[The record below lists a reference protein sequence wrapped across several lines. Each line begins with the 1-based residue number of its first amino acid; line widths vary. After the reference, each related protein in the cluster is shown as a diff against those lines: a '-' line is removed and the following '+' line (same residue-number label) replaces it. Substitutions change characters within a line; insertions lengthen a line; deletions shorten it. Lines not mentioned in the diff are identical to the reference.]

1 MATERK
7 NTEARIHPSKDVA
20 REMSWQDGCREGRD
34 EMRRKAWVE
43 CGGIGGEEMHSR
55 EEVVSGGWCQS

>member
-20 REMSWQDGCREGRD
+20 REMSWQEAEEWQRGAKVEADPEEGNARSVGMPQPKREPSPL
-34 EMRRKAWVE
+34 RRE
-43 CGGIGGEEMHSR
+43 
-55 EEVVSGGWCQS
+55 